1 MLITIF
7 EIKLDNFYY
16 IPTNTLTISFSLER
30 TDCFLASLSPP
41 TRLVG
46 GNTSSNSVPP
56 WATYPLLIDFSIN
69 FLDFSFRFSSEIS
82 SFIFYSF
89 SILAYS

>member
-7 EIKLDNFYY
+7 ETKLDNFYY
-16 IPTNTLTISFSLER
+16 IPTNTLTISFNLER
-30 TDCFLASLSPP
+30 TDCFLTSLAPP
-41 TRLVG
+41 RRPTG

-69 FLDFSFRFSSEIS
+69 FLDFSFRFSSSI
-82 SFIFYSF
+82 SF
-89 SILAYS
+89 SISFSF